1 METLPTELLLNITD
15 RLDSSTVSKL
25 ARCSRLLH
33 QRANP
38 LVYVRDAD
46 TGDPNAP
53 FWGAEKN
60 LVGTLRHA
68 RAAGAPVHRVR
79 FASMPWYEIWDRY
92 PRNRG
97 RQQLR
102 KLRRENLGAKGKAL
116 TAEELE
122 RRDEDRVRAEFAR
135 AEADGASGFATVAD
149 DQRNGNYTVDV
160 RERQHYQPRRQTWKT
175 AEPRTFFWWHPLD
188 LAAALG
194 HTDAVRYLVG
204 VVGKEAAMSSTSR
217 GLCRSLGTCKSR
229 GRRRNLDGPPGR
241 GALGFGWMIH
251 FAGELAECMGYVET
265 HSFLRPEWEGQGE
278 SRDGFVEELGLGA
291 SEGHQKAGREQQGD

>member
-1 METLPTELLLNITD
+1 METLPAELLLMITD
-15 RLDSSTVSKL
+15 RLNDSTVSKL

-33 QRANP
+33 QRVNP
-38 LVYVRDAD
+38 LVYRRDVN

-68 RAAGAPVHRVR
+68 RAAGAPLHRVR

-92 PRNRG
+92 PRNRSS
-97 RQQLR
+97 QQLR

-122 RRDEDRVRAEFAR
+122 RRDEDRVRAEFAT
-135 AEADGASGFATVAD
+135 AEAGGASGFSTAAD
-149 DQRNGNYTVDV
+149 DQRNGNYTADFRARRHYPP
-160 RERQHYQPRRQTWKT
+160 REVTWKT

-188 LAAALG
+188 LAAVLG

-204 VVGKEAAMSSTSR
+204 VVGEEAAMGSTSR
-217 GLCRSLGTCKSR
+217 GLCRSLGMCKSR
-229 GRRRNLDGPPGR
+229 GRRRSLDGPPGR

-251 FAGELAECMGYVET
+251 FAGELTECVGHVET
-265 HSFLRPEWEGQGE
+265 HSEMYRT
-278 SRDGFVEELGLGA
+278 A
-291 SEGHQKAGREQQGD
+291 H